1 MYNLEHLAMTNH
13 EPSER
18 ARLSTSEHHMTTI
31 PRTTIPRPAESRGN
45 WRLGAI
51 GGFGVLLMLVGI
63 MYAMNERASTT
74 ASAPPAARSAP
85 STVGQGDT
93 SNRPAE
99 DDATPPNQLQK

>member
-18 ARLSTSEHHMTTI
+18 VRLSTPEHHMTTV
-31 PRTTIPRPAESRGN
+31 PRTVESRGDR

-51 GGFGVLLMLVGI
+51 GGLGVLLMLVGI

-74 ASAPPAARSAP
+74 ASAPPSASAP
-85 STVGQGDT
+85 STVGQGGSS
-93 SNRPAE
+93 SNPAE
-99 DDATPPNQLQK
+99 DDATPPSQLQK

>member
-1 MYNLEHLAMTNH
+1 MTNR

-18 ARLSTSEHHMTTI
+18 ARLSTPEHHMATI
-31 PRTTIPRPAESRGN
+31 PRTAESRGDR

-51 GGFGVLLMLVGI
+51 GGLGVLLMLVGI

-74 ASAPPAARSAP
+74 ASAPPATTSAQ
-85 STVGQGDT
+85 STVGQGAT
-93 SNRPAE
+93 SSRPTE

>member
-1 MYNLEHLAMTNH
+1 MYNLEHLAMTNR

-18 ARLSTSEHHMTTI
+18 ARLSTPEHHMATI
-31 PRTTIPRPAESRGN
+31 PRTAESRGDR

-51 GGFGVLLMLVGI
+51 GGLGVLLMLVGI

-74 ASAPPAARSAP
+74 ASAPPPATTSAQ
-85 STVGQGDT
+85 STVGQGAT
-93 SNRPAE
+93 SSRPTE

>member
-18 ARLSTSEHHMTTI
+18 ARLSTPEHHMATI
-31 PRTTIPRPAESRGN
+31 PRTVESRGDR

-51 GGFGVLLMLVGI
+51 GGLGVLLMLVGI

-74 ASAPPAARSAP
+74 ASAPPAATSGP
-85 STVGQGDT
+85 STVGQGAT
-93 SNRPAE
+93 SSRPAE